1 MYGQEIYNERGNLL
15 FNPYES
21 SLMYV
26 GKMFVQ
32 SEYMDVMGIPRS
44 ENACL
49 FFKGNDPL
57 SYLETGYESDIN
69 LRVRIRKS
77 SQWGY
82 LSSGW
87 VYVFLKPNSIPFNS
101 YGLAVYGE
109 DGALTYHSATPP
121 LQISYVFNNV
131 SAVGEERD
139 STGNVAIMSQLFGG
153 SRVEVDTG
161 GIDKIYKVSAI
172 RTYCYSNGSN
182 SKVGVEQMA
191 TNIGGSGSSNT
202 WITFTAGEIVNLVGI
217 DTDFYDQFDNLGNY
231 PFN

>member
-1 MYGQEIYNERGNLL
+1 MYGHEIYNERGSLI

-26 GKMFVQ
+26 GKIFVE
-32 SEYMDVMGIPRS
+32 SDYVDVMNIPRS
-44 ENACL
+44 ENTCL

-57 SYLETGYESDIN
+57 SYMETGYESDIN
-69 LRVRIRKS
+69 LRVRIKQY
-77 SQWGY
+77 SQWGAP
-82 LSSGW
+82 SSGW

-101 YGLAVYGE
+101 HGLAVYGQ
-109 DGALTYHSATPP
+109 DGSLTYHSSAPP
-121 LQISYVFNNV
+121 LQVSYVFNNV
-131 SAVGEERD
+131 SAHGEERN
-139 STGNVAIMSQLFGG
+139 STGNVAIMAQLFGN
-153 SRVEVDTG
+153 SREEVDTG
-161 GIDKIYKVSAI
+161 GIDRIYKVSVL
-172 RTYCYSNGSN
+172 RTYCYSNGAN
-182 SKVGVEQMA
+182 SKVGVEKMA